1 MSLVISIALL
11 IVLAFAG
18 YTLYKK
24 RYRYI
29 S

>member
-1 MSLVISIALL
+1 MSLVIPIALL
-11 IVLAFAG
+11 IALAFAG